1 MRISEISIR
10 RPVLATVMSL
20 VIVLIGVVS
29 FGRLT
34 VRQYPDI
41 DVPIVSITTR
51 YPGASAEIIET
62 QVTSPLEDVLS
73 GLEGIDFISSISR
86 SERSLITVVF
96 RQDRNPDGAAADV
109 RDRVGRVRGRLPDDA
124 EEPII
129 AKVEADARPIM
140 WIGFSSDRHN
150 MLELTDIMDRRY
162 KDRFQ
167 TLPGVADIFIGGR
180 RRYAMRIWL
189 DRSRMAAYGVT
200 PGDVEQAIRAQNLE
214 LPSGRI
220 ESAEREFTVL
230 AESDLATVEEFDQII
245 LREDNGYLVRLKDV
259 GRAEIAAEDKRQLF
273 RNNGQPATSI
283 GIVKQSTANPL
294 DVGRAVRAEI
304 DEIQQNL
311 PEGMKLF
318 VAYDSTVF
326 IERSIS
332 AVFTTIAEAIA
343 LVALVIFLFLR
354 TWRATII
361 PLVTIPGSLIGA
373 FGVMYLFN
381 FSVNTL
387 TLLAMVLAI
396 GLVVD
401 DAIVMLENI
410 QRHVENGMGRMQ
422 AALAGANQIGFA
434 VLAMTLTLAA
444 VYIPI
449 AFTTGQT
456 GKLFIEFAITLA
468 GAVIVSGFMAL
479 TLTPMMA
486 SRLLRETTPA
496 EAGHEGLLT
505 RITHRYRALLE
516 RALMRRQM
524 ILGIGLAVAGIAFA
538 LYRSLPAEL
547 SPIEDRS
554 FIFVA
559 AMAPEGATLDY
570 TSKYVEKL
578 EKILLEIPEVRNAVA
593 SIGRPSVTRA
603 RMYVNLKPWEERDRS
618 SLEIAE
624 QLNREFRG
632 VPGLLA
638 FPIVNSGLSRGDSKP
653 VNFVIQTTESY
664 ENLDRLVE
672 RILERARGNPGFRG
686 LDADLKLNKP
696 ELKIRFHRDKIADV
710 GSDVRTIG
718 QTLATMLGGRKV
730 TRYRS
735 GGEEYEVIVQ
745 VEDVD
750 RRNPADLTAIF
761 VRGSND
767 QMVQLSNLVTV
778 EEGVA
783 PRELNHF
790 NKLRAATITSN
801 LTPGYS
807 MGEGLEFL
815 ERIAREIAPSSV
827 RFDYGGLSRE
837 FMEASGAMFFTF
849 LLALTFIYLVLAA
862 QFESFIDP
870 FIILTTVP
878 LAISGALLGLA
889 ITGGSLNLF
898 TQIGLITLVG
908 LITKHGILIVEF
920 SNQLQR
926 KGYTIHEAVVEA
938 ATMRLRPILMTT
950 GAMVLGAM
958 PLAIATGAGAESRN
972 QIGWVIV
979 GGLLLGTLLTLFV
992 IPVVYS
998 YIARRHAPDEAP
1010 DAVPADSESVQ
1021 IAE

>member
-29 FGRLT
+29 FDRLT

-51 YPGASAEIIET
+51 YIGASAEIIET
-62 QVTSPLEDVLS
+62 QVTSPLEDTLS

-86 SERSLITVVF
+86 SEISLITVVF

-140 WIGFSSDRHN
+140 WIAFSSDRHN
-150 MLELTDIMDRRY
+150 MLELTDLMDRRY

-230 AESDLATVEEFDQII
+230 AESDLATVEEFEQII
-245 LREDNGYLVRLKDV
+245 LREDDGYLVRLKDV

-273 RNNGQPATSI
+273 RNNGRPATSI

-304 DEIQQNL
+304 DEIQKQL

-332 AVFTTIAEAIA
+332 AVFTTIIEAIA

-373 FGVMYLFN
+373 FGVMYLFG

-410 QRHVENGMGRMQ
+410 QRHVESGMGRMQ

-486 SRLLRETTPA
+486 SRLLRETAPTD
-496 EAGHEGLLT
+496 AGNEGLLV

-516 RALMRRQM
+516 RALMRRQL
-524 ILGIGLAVAGIAFA
+524 ILGIGLAVAGVAFA

-554 FIFVA
+554 FIFVT

-578 EKILLEIPEVRNAVA
+578 EKIVLDLPEVRNAVA

-624 QLNREFRG
+624 QLNREFRD

-653 VNFVIQTTESY
+653 INFVIQTTDSY
-664 ENLDRLVE
+664 QDLDRLVE
-672 RILERARGNPGFRG
+672 QILERARDNPGFRG
-686 LDADLKLNKP
+686 LNTDLKLNKP
-696 ELKIRFHRDKIADV
+696 ELKVRFHRDKIADV

-750 RRNPADLTAIF
+750 RRNPDDLTAIF

-790 NKLRAATITSN
+790 NKLRAAAITSN

-815 ERIAREIAPSSV
+815 ERIATEIAPSSV

-837 FMEASGAMFFTF
+837 FMEASGTMFYTF

-889 ITGGSLNLF
+889 VTGGSLNLF

-926 KGYTIHEAVVEA
+926 QGYTIHEAVVEA
-938 ATMRLRPILMTT
+938 ATLRLRPILMTT
-950 GAMVLGAM
+950 GAMILGAM
-958 PLAIATGAGAESRN
+958 PLAMASGAGAESRN

-998 YIARRHAPDEAP
+998 YIARRHAPEEAP
-1010 DAVPADSESVQ
+1010 GTAPADRESVQ
-1021 IAE
+1021 VAE